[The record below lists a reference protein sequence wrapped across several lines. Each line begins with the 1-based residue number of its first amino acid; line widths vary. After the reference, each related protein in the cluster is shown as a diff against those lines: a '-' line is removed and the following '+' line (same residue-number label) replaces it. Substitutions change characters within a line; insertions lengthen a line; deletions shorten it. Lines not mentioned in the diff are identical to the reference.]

1 MPIEKQLPGLIKM
14 KRLPGPGGIPILGNL
29 LQITPEIL
37 HRNIEKW
44 SDQYGS
50 IFKIKLGAVP
60 AIVITGPETIQYVLK
75 NRPEKFRRLDKM
87 DNVIREMGV
96 QGVFNAEGEDW
107 KRQRKLVSQAL
118 NISHLITFFPTL
130 VQITEKLLNRWN
142 QLSENI
148 DGIDIKIQLMRY
160 TVDVTSHLAFGYN
173 MNTIEQSNDTIQD
186 HLEVIFPAIYNRVN
200 ALVPYWRLLKLPAD
214 KRLEKSIQVI
224 YKTMQGII
232 DCAKEK
238 LSKDPAL
245 RKNPTNFLEALVV
258 ASDQE
263 DPISNELIIGNVL
276 TMMLAGEDTTAH
288 TMTWIFYFMHLY
300 PDVQK
305 KMQEEAD
312 MVLGEAPVVNN
323 YQDHMKLTYIE
334 AVVFEAMRLKP
345 VGPVMFFNALED
357 IVIEEVMVP
366 KDTFII
372 LQTQYAAIG
381 KKYFSDPDKFIPE
394 RWIEGGCPMH
404 TLHNERAFVPF
415 GAGPRFCPG
424 YNLAMLEMKA
434 VLAMVC
440 KNFEVTMI
448 TNPKEVREIL
458 AFAMMPSNFNVRL
471 VKRK

>member
-1 MPIEKQLPGLIKM
+1 M

-118 NISHLITFFPTL
+118 NIGHLVTFFPTL

-148 DGIDIKIQLMRY
+148 EGIDIKIQLMRY

-245 RKNPTNFLEALVV
+245 RKNPKNFLEALVV

-288 TMTWIFYFMHLY
+288 TMT
-300 PDVQK
+300 
-305 KMQEEAD
+305 
-312 MVLGEAPVVNN
+312 
-323 YQDHMKLTYIE
+323 
-334 AVVFEAMRLKP
+334 
-345 VGPVMFFNALED
+345 
-357 IVIEEVMVP
+357 
-366 KDTFII
+366 
-372 LQTQYAAIG
+372 
-381 KKYFSDPDKFIPE
+381 
-394 RWIEGGCPMH
+394 
-404 TLHNERAFVPF
+404 
-415 GAGPRFCPG
+415 
-424 YNLAMLEMKA
+424 
-434 VLAMVC
+434 
-440 KNFEVTMI
+440 
-448 TNPKEVREIL
+448 
-458 AFAMMPSNFNVRL
+458 
-471 VKRK
+471 